1 MIVFFR
7 RLPLTLKLLLIGII
21 PILFLIYFSVLIFKE
36 KSQTVELINDN
47 IERVDQSAN
56 ISELINELGRERGYS
71 YLYSIK
77 KTDHDKIVAHR
88 LNTDS
93 IISILKKSS
102 DLGLYR
108 FDEYTFLNRLNE
120 TRAAIDSSSLNPDA
134 IVQFYTDA
142 IVRLNTL
149 NSTIPS
155 NTFLKPVYQDLIAQR
170 ILAEMITYLE
180 IIRTNIFNA
189 LFIRKYMTETLL
201 GTYGV
206 YKVYKSYETEFLV
219 KASPASITLYNNEKK
234 LTDYG
239 VTMTYIN
246 KLFETFRFDSTYNEE
261 QWRAVSTNGLNVLR
275 KQQRDLWKSVD
286 MRMKEIS
293 TTEVRTK
300 NLTLLFLLIAILFV
314 IAFIAY
320 FINDITR
327 LLRELRLAARK
338 ISRGETD
345 LQLKNMPSGVIG
357 NLAKSINQID
367 KNNLRLTEAANE
379 IGKGNFDVE
388 VNTRSDKDLLGI
400 SIKKM
405 QHDLQEFASQ
415 KDKIQKET
423 QELVYKRDE
432 FFSIASHELKT
443 PVTSLKAY
451 TQLLLMDATGSG
463 DLQREKMLQRMN
475 AQMNKLT
482 VLINDLLDI
491 SRLQN
496 GKLVYNLHTFEMKQ
510 LVTEIIDEI
519 EPTSEDI
526 KFVFNPDTNA
536 LVNADH
542 DRIGQV
548 LNNLLINAIKYA
560 PDTKKIIITL
570 VRKDNYIVCS
580 VHDFGSGIIPD
591 EYEKIFERFYR
602 ISGHNK
608 NTYPG
613 LGLGLYISKEI
624 IEKHGGEIWVESEK
638 EKGATF
644 FFSLPAEKFIK

>member
-7 RLPLTLKLLLIGII
+7 KLPLTIKLLLIGVV
-21 PILFLIYFSVLIFKE
+21 PILFLIYFSVLIYRE
-36 KSQTVELINDN
+36 KSQTVELINEN

-56 ISELINELGRERGYS
+56 IAELISELGRERSFS
-71 YLYSIK
+71 YLYAIK
-77 KTDHDKIVAHR
+77 KTDKDKIMLHR
-88 LNTDS
+88 FRTDS
-93 IISILKKSS
+93 IIAILKKSP
-102 DLGLYR
+102 DLGLYK
-108 FDEYTFLNRLNE
+108 FDEYTFLNKLNE
-120 TRAAIDSSSLNPDA
+120 TRSTIDSSSLKPDA

-155 NTFLKPVYQDLIAQR
+155 NTFLKPVYQDLIAQK
-170 ILAEMITYLE
+170 ILSEMITYLE
-180 IIRTNIFNA
+180 IMRTNIFNA
-189 LFIRKYMTETLL
+189 LFTKKYMAETLL

-219 KASPASITLYNNEKK
+219 KATPASITLYNNEKK
-234 LTDYG
+234 LTEYG
-239 VTMTYIN
+239 ATMAYMD
-246 KLFETFRFDSTYNEE
+246 KLFGTFKFDSTYNED
-261 QWRAVSTNGLNVLR
+261 QWRTVSTNGVIALR
-275 KQQRDLWKSVD
+275 KQQRNLWKSVD

-293 TTEVRTK
+293 KNEVRTR
-300 NLTLLFLLIAILFV
+300 NITLIFLLVAILFV

-327 LLRELRLAARK
+327 LLREIRLAARK
-338 ISRGETD
+338 ISRGETNP
-345 LQLKNMPSGVIG
+345 QLKNMPAGAIG
-357 NLAKSINQID
+357 NLAKSIKLID
-367 KNNLRLTEAANE
+367 KNNLLLAEAASE
-379 IGKGNFDVE
+379 IGKGNFDAQF
-388 VNTRSDKDLLGI
+388 NTRSEEDLLGI

-475 AQMNKLT
+475 SQMNKLT

-496 GKLVYNLHTFEMKQ
+496 GKLIYNKKTFEIKQ

-526 KFVFNPDTNA
+526 KFVFEPDNNA
-536 LVNADH
+536 LVNADY

-548 LNNLLINAIKYA
+548 LNNFLINAIKYA
-560 PDTKKIIITL
+560 PNTKEIIIKL
-570 VRKDNYIVCS
+570 FREDNNIVCS
-580 VHDFGSGIIPD
+580 VHDFGSGIISD
-591 EYEKIFERFYR
+591 EYDKIFERFYR

-613 LGLGLYISKEI
+613 LGLGLFISKEI
-624 IEKHGGEIWVESEK
+624 IEKHDGKIWVESEK
-638 EKGATF
+638 EKGTTF
-644 FFSLPAEKFIK
+644 FFSLPVEKFIE